1 MSMAFRLFIISLL
14 LVGCA
19 QVKSLSGGPQDTS
32 APKPYAIVPKN
43 ETVNFSGQ
51 AIAITFNEYIKLNNP
66 SQTISIIPNDVTVK
80 SELKDKT
87 LMLYWDEPLSE
98 NTTYS
103 IYLNK
108 TVRDITESND
118 SIMQIVFSTGSY
130 IDSLSYSTLVVDAKN
145 NSPVKG
151 AVVGLFDHPD
161 SLKPIYLTQ
170 TDASGK
176 ATFNYLKEQQF
187 YVRAFED
194 LGKKGQIGKT
204 DAIGFREELI
214 EPGVEKVD
222 SISIRYFKPIQKPDI
237 TTFKYDAPGTF
248 IVGANTNLENVSLEL
263 NGELISQ
270 NQIKFLEKDSL
281 IIVTGLVTE
290 SPSVL
295 AAIGSN
301 WTDTVK
307 TRIVPSRNKFQRIS
321 LLNESFVVGDPITIR
336 TKDLIKEVDTAH
348 IKLFNLKDSS
358 YITNYTFNIDL
369 NELQFYIPEFTG
381 EKVKL
386 IIKQGAII
394 ASDEW
399 KFSDF
404 EQTITKRLPK
414 EFGTLNITISN
425 YETPIVLE
433 VITNNKVVREFQ
445 ITDFNAPLKL
455 EYLEPGEYTFK
466 VIIDEN
472 GNGEWDTGNFN
483 ERIQPEEIQQF
494 SKPIKIRANWEIDLE
509 LSQTSN

>member
-1 MSMAFRLFIISLL
+1 MAFRLFIISLL

-19 QVKSLSGGPQDTS
+19 QVKTLSGGPQDTS

-66 SQTISIIPNDVTVK
+66 TQTISIIPNDVTVK

-87 LMLYWDEPLSE
+87 LMLYWEEPLSE

-130 IDSLSYSTLVVDAKN
+130 IDSLTYSTFIVDAKSGNPVN
-145 NSPVKG
+145 NV
-151 AVVGLFDHPD
+151 VVGLFDHPD
-161 SLKPIYLTQ
+161 SLKPIYITQ

-176 ATFNYLKEQQF
+176 ATFNYLKDQPF

-194 LGKKGQIGKT
+194 LGKRGQIGKT
-204 DAIGFREELI
+204 DAIGFKQEAI
-214 EPGVEKVD
+214 QPGVNQID
-222 SISIRYFKPIQKPDI
+222 SIPIRYFKPIQKPDI

-248 IVGANTNLENVSLEL
+248 VVGSNTNLESVNFEL
-263 NGELISQ
+263 NGQPISQ
-270 NQIKFLEKDSL
+270 NQIKYLEKDSL

-290 SPSVL
+290 SPSILV
-295 AAIGSN
+295 ATASN
-301 WTDTVK
+301 WSDTVK
-307 TRIVPSRNKFQRIS
+307 TRIVPTRNKFQRIT
-321 LLNESFVVGDPITIR
+321 LLNESFVVGDPITLR
-336 TKDLIKEVDTAH
+336 TKDLIKDIDTAY
-348 IKLFNLKDSS
+348 IKLFNLKDST
-358 YITNYTFNIDL
+358 YITEYTFKTNL
-369 NELQFYIPEFTG
+369 NELEIFIPEFTG

-394 ASDEW
+394 GSDEW

-414 EFGTLNITISN
+414 EFGTLNMTISQ
-425 YETPIVLE
+425 YENPIILE
-433 VITNNKVVREFQ
+433 VITNNKVVKQFYV
-445 ITDFNAPLKL
+445 TDFNSPLKL

-466 VIIDEN
+466 VTIDKN

-509 LSQTSN
+509 LSQSAN